1 MKQEKHFPNNQHM
14 DNYSEEL
21 GWEYIGSDSEKD
33 YYINHKRKWVSEV
46 YGKEPWEY
54 ESHPYIML
62 KEVNALDKP
71 LHWSEAIRNYW
82 KSCELCKSHI
92 PYPDKFDGI
101 CEPCA
106 VSEGDQEIPDSSG
119 ETIGYGEAHD
129 YT

>member
-1 MKQEKHFPNNQHM
+1 MKQEKHFPNNLHM
-14 DNYSEEL
+14 DNYSEKL

-33 YYINHKRKWVSEV
+33 YYINHQKHLVSVV
-46 YGKEPWEY
+46 YGEAPWEY
-54 ESHPYIML
+54 ASHPYYML

-82 KSCELCKSHI
+82 KYCEMCKSRLR
-92 PYPDKFDGI
+92 YSDKFEGI

-106 VSEGDQEIPDSSG
+106 ISEGDQEIPDSCG
-119 ETIGYGEAHD
+119 ETISYGEAHD